1 MTRVG
6 PAAGVT
12 MTPAGPPNGGNPA
25 EALSPLPPFW
35 YLTLFA
41 LSIAL
46 AGAAFPPQN
55 PRDWS
60 PTEVIVSFGEVTS
73 TFVLMI
79 VRVATALVLPPIEL
93 VQTHRKIPAS
103 GKWAG

>member
-1 MTRVG
+1 MTRCG
-6 PAAGVT
+6 PAAWVRR
-12 MTPAGPPNGGNPA
+12 TPAGPRNGGDRA
-25 EALSPLPPFW
+25 EAVSALPPFW

-46 AGAAFPPQN
+46 AGAAFPPQK
-55 PRDWS
+55 PSDWS
-60 PTEVIVSFGEVTS
+60 PTEVMVSFGEVTS

-103 GKWAG
+103 GKCAG